1 MQTICAL
8 DVGTSSIRGT
18 LYTLNGKELVSES
31 HGYSPNFYKDGRVRQ
46 STEDWDR
53 GIRHVLSACGEYA
66 VSNNAEVLAIAVTSQ
81 RASVV
86 PVDRAGKAL
95 DEVFMWQDK
104 TTSRQCDLIRK
115 EVSAE
120 DVYRITG
127 LRIDPYFSAPKILW
141 YRDNKPDVYA
151 AAHKFLG
158 VQDYVAFVLTGRF
171 VSDYSQACRT
181 MLLDVSNREWS
192 RRMLDA
198 SFVDRDRLP
207 ELTSPGTI
215 IGNLSSGLAKETSFP
230 GKTPVI
236 LAGGDQQ
243 VAALGMGVLEAGSVE
258 ANTGTGSFL
267 ITPVPEP
274 LFHPESRTLCSIAAI
289 PGQWVVE
296 AGVLTTGI
304 LYSWFAGEFGETGR
318 QNEQADIL
326 KVNQLVR
333 ESPPGAHGVIVLPH
347 FKGSAAPFWNPLA
360 KGTIFNLTLANSKA
374 DIARALLE
382 SLVLEMGAGLKR
394 MREIIPA
401 ELTEI
406 CVAGGLTR
414 FELFN
419 QMQADIFE
427 TTVRIPPS
435 SEASSRGALI
445 SALVSLGVEESYQKA
460 FDSVRDGEDRY
471 IHPNSSRFD
480 IYRKAA
486 LLREALYNALNT
498 GDVYA
503 AAEDFSKEASEVKE
517 GGKC

>member
-1 MQTICAL
+1 MDACA
-8 DVGTSSIRGT
+8 I
-18 LYTLNGKELVSES
+18 KEEQLPQLVSP
-31 HGYSPNFYKDGRVRQ
+31 G
-46 STEDWDR
+46 
-53 GIRHVLSACGEYA
+53 SAVGA
-66 VSNNAEVLAIAVTSQ
+66 LTVALAQETGF
-81 RASVV
+81 
-86 PVDRAGKAL
+86 PL
-95 DEVFMWQDK
+95 D
-104 TTSRQCDLIRK
+104 
-115 EVSAE
+115 
-120 DVYRITG
+120 
-127 LRIDPYFSAPKILW
+127 
-141 YRDNKPDVYA
+141 
-151 AAHKFLG
+151 
-158 VQDYVAFVLTGRF
+158 
-171 VSDYSQACRT
+171 
-181 MLLDVSNREWS
+181 
-192 RRMLDA
+192 
-198 SFVDRDRLP
+198 
-207 ELTSPGTI
+207 
-215 IGNLSSGLAKETSFP
+215 
-230 GKTPVI
+230 TPVI

-274 LFHPESRTLCSIAAI
+274 LFHSEARTLCSIAAI

-347 FKGSAAPFWNPLA
+347 FKGSAAPYWNPIA
-360 KGTIFNLTLANSKA
+360 KGTIFNLTLANSKG

-401 ELTEI
+401 EPAEI

-414 FELFN
+414 FDLFN

-435 SEASSRGALI
+435 SEASSKGALI
-445 SALVSLGVEESYQKA
+445 SALVSLGIAVCYKKA
-460 FDSVRDGEDRY
+460 FNSVSDLDDRY
-471 IHPNSSRFD
+471 VYPDSSRSEL
-480 IYRKAA
+480 YRQAA

-498 GDVYA
+498 GNVYS
-503 AAEDFSKEASEVKE
+503 AAEDFTKKASDFKEN
-517 GGKC
+517 